1 MPTPEQVR
9 AAVDAYVD
17 AYQRNDR
24 GRFLDA
30 FADEGVV
37 IDPVGTPGH
46 AGRDRRGAFWDT
58 VHEMTERLSFDVKD
72 IVVCGSEA
80 AMVFQIE
87 ARAGDGGVVMDA
99 VDVFEVDDDG
109 RIAQLKAYWDMARA
123 RPLA

>member
-37 IDPVGTPGH
+37 IDPVGTPAH
-46 AGRDRRGAFWDT
+46 TGRDGRGAFWDT

-72 IVVCGSEA
+72 IVVCGREA

-87 ARAGDGGVVMDA
+87 ARAGDGGMMIDA